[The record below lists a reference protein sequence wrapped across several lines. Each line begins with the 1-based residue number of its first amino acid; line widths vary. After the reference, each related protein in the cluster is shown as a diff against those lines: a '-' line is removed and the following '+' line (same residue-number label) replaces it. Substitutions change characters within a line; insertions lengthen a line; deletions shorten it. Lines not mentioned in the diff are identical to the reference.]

1 MWFGVYCTR
10 IIVRIPQNRVGS
22 YLGPCI
28 SVVAKV
34 ASCPGL
40 HQLRLLCFGCFG
52 FGLSAPPTK
61 HPYVSKLFSFC
72 PKMLGSLSWPV
83 SKSNSLQRARPPPLS
98 RLKGGGAGCMPV
110 HRQHCC
116 HPIAMTKQK
125 HDIPLMQASHV
136 PSFIRLDCSHCTE
149 GQPQCPWQTGETPPA
164 KLNRASTSCVC
175 ASGGLAC
182 AWHLARPGPGIPVS

>member
-98 RLKGGGAGCMPV
+98 RLKGGGGRLHARPQAALLPPD
-110 HRQHCC
+110 R
-116 HPIAMTKQK
+116 
-125 HDIPLMQASHV
+125 HDEAEARHSPYASLT
-136 PSFIRLDCSHCTE
+136 R
-149 GQPQCPWQTGETPPA
+149 A
-164 KLNRASTSCVC
+164 KLYPA
-175 ASGGLAC
+175 
-182 AWHLARPGPGIPVS
+182 